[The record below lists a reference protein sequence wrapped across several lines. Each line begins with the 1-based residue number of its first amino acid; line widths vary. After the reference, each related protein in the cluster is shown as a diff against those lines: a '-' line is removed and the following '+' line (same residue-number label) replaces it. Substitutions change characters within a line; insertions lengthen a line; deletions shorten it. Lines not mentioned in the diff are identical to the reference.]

1 MRNPLRALFLIGA
14 SCALFGVCS
23 VMAFGLNFSGTAEFT
38 TRPQLEVRGQYTY
51 LVLTNEKH
59 SCELLWAMDPKVEF
73 FPVTL
78 DTNRVYLF
86 TVAERQR
93 IFTLPQRPDRIISVP
108 DLRRIRQDGKTIYD
122 IEVCEVHKTRMEPR
136 EVQIVYGLFRR
147 GPDEPSDDIEQRLF
161 PHCNEYSLGGCTGM
175 GEKTERVYVCA
186 DCKKAYDK
194 WKAENKK
201 SR

>member
-1 MRNPLRALFLIGA
+1 MRKPLRALFLIGA
-14 SCALFGVCS
+14 SCAAFGVCG

-51 LVLTNEKH
+51 LVLTNGPH
-59 SCELLWAMDPKVEF
+59 SCELLWAVDPKLEF

-78 DTNRVYLF
+78 DTNRVYVF

-93 IFTLPQRPDRIISVP
+93 IFTVPQRRDTIIAVP
-108 DLRRIRQDGKTIYD
+108 ELRRIQQDGRTIYD
-122 IEVCEVHKTRMEPR
+122 IEVCEVHKTRMEPK

-147 GPDEPSDDIEQRLF
+147 GPDEPSEDIEQQTF
-161 PHCNEYSLGGCTGM
+161 PHNREYSLGGCVGL
-175 GEKTERVYVCA
+175 GEKTERIYVCA

-194 WKAENKK
+194 WKTENKK
-201 SR
+201 SK